1 MNSHAERYF
10 LNEDEK
16 NRILDGSMLQDTH
29 MDKLLFMISKLTN
42 NEFRS
47 TLSVQNL
54 DRVKEVPRNKEHI
67 QIIHSCNDNC
77 KKCKGGHWICLYF
90 NTKEFIVYDS
100 YNSPYEDKNKNKI
113 KKELNKAQKQ
123 FVRLLFPYMDEYPPV
138 PYPEVDQQQNQFD
151 CGVFAIAFATSLVF
165 QKDPSLLEYDYS
177 LMRSHLFEMFTQ
189 HNALIHFPIIRE
201 KEGSTTIFYNY
212 LPKEIDIEI

>member
-1 MNSHAERYF
+1 MRLVAARFSGKRTIRFARTA
-10 LNEDEK
+10 
-16 NRILDGSMLQDTH
+16 GSRAMQ
-29 MDKLLFMISKLTN
+29 M
-42 NEFRS
+42 
-47 TLSVQNL
+47 
-54 DRVKEVPRNKEHI
+54 P
-67 QIIHSCNDNC
+67 
-77 KKCKGGHWICLYF
+77 
-90 NTKEFIVYDS
+90 
-100 YNSPYEDKNKNKI
+100 
-113 KKELNKAQKQ
+113 
-123 FVRLLFPYMDEYPPV
+123 RLLFPYMDEYPPV